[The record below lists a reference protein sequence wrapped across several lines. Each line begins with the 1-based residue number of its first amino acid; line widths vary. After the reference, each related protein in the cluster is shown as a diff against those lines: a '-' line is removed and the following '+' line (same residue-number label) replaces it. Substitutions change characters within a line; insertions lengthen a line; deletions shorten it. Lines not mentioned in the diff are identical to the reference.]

1 MVVMGYRKGQF
12 LEIAS
17 YPGSCTKVF
26 KGTPRPWPVGQSVP
40 PRLLRKHVN

>member
-1 MVVMGYRKGQF
+1 MGYRKGQF

-17 YPGSCTKVF
+17 YPGSGTKLF
-26 KGTPRPWPVGQSVP
+26 KGTSRPWPAGQYVP